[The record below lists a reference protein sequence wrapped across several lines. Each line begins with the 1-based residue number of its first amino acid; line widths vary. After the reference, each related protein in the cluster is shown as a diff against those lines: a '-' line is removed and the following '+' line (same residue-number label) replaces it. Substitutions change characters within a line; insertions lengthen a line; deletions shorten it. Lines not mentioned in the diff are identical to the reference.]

1 MRPLT
6 SNLLKFN
13 FYEIVESERKTLP
26 KFDSIED
33 LVEFFDENDLGDY
46 LENMPEV
53 EFEVNL

>member
-1 MRPLT
+1 MAE
-6 SNLLKFN
+6 K
-13 FYEIVESERKTLP
+13 IQKTLP

-53 EFEVNL
+53 EFEVNLQKETDKNERNTK